1 MISLSEFAHFKPSR
15 AEINLSIGEQYQIKN
30 YQQKIN
36 DLFYLVAIDTQS
48 LLFINSNNR
57 TLEIKYTLLN
67 NYKIFKD
74 DINLAPTIQDNFWKK
89 LIKRAA
95 EQIYENHLRGQR
107 TLELNNIFYEFVS
120 SYKLILK
127 ELQEIY
133 FKSDLK
139 LEITKGKE
147 YIIWWT
153 KLL

>member
-1 MISLSEFAHFKPSR
+1 MISLSEFAHFKPSG

-48 LLFINSNNR
+48 LLFINSNDR

-74 DINLAPTIQDNFWKK
+74 DINLAPIIQDNFWKK

-95 EQIYENHLRGQR
+95 EQIYENHLKGQR

-120 SYKLILK
+120 RYKLILK

>member
-1 MISLSEFAHFKPSR
+1 MILLSEFARFKTSG
-15 AEINLSIGEQYQIKN
+15 AEINLSIGEQYRIKN

-48 LLFINSNNR
+48 LLFINSNDR

-67 NYKIFKD
+67 NYKILKD

-89 LIKRAA
+89 LIRRAA

-120 SYKLILK
+120 RYKLILK
-127 ELQEIY
+127 ELREIY

>member
-1 MISLSEFAHFKPSR
+1 MISLSEFVHFKPSG
-15 AEINLSIGEQYQIKN
+15 AEINLLIGEQYQIKN

-48 LLFINSNNR
+48 LLFINSNDR

-95 EQIYENHLRGQR
+95 EQIYENHLKGQR

-120 SYKLILK
+120 RYKLILK

>member
-1 MISLSEFAHFKPSR
+1 MISLSEFVHFKPSG

-120 SYKLILK
+120 RYKLILK

-139 LEITKGKE
+139 LEITKVKE

>member
-1 MISLSEFAHFKPSR
+1 MISLSEFTHFKPSG

-48 LLFINSNNR
+48 LLFINSNDR

-74 DINLAPTIQDNFWKK
+74 DINIAPTIQDNFWKK

-120 SYKLILK
+120 RYKLILK